1 MTFDRVLFVSRG
13 LGNDEDAL
21 RNAMT
26 LAQEAEFGLDVL
38 VIVPTLPAKLL
49 SYSQQ
54 LIDNALEAYQQ
65 MLEKVQRD
73 LPLALRASVSSMQA
87 HDSSSIAIKR
97 VLQDGYG
104 LLVKQ
109 AETKETEVGFMSV
122 DMDLLRKCPCPV
134 MLCRSGHQIN
144 QGKVAVAVDP
154 NARDQVSLSFSKQL
168 LRLSSELTTASQRAT
183 ELIACWDFTLE
194 NTLANGTWL
203 SMSTTQLGD
212 EKREAEQESLESL
225 KNLIEASGCKQ
236 TFHINH
242 LEGFP
247 FVKVPEFTELQ
258 KIDLLVMGTV
268 ARTGISSFFIGNT
281 AENILQ
287 SLSCSLLAV
296 KPEGFVSPV
305 TVD

>member
-1 MTFDRVLFVSRG
+1 MTFNRVLFVSRG

-65 MLEKVQRD
+65 MLDKVQRD
-73 LPLALRASVSSMQA
+73 LPLASRVSVSSVQA
-87 HDSSSIAIKR
+87 HDASTTAIKR
-97 VLQDGYG
+97 VLQDDYD

-109 AETKETEVGFMSV
+109 AETKDTEIGFMSV
-122 DMDLLRKCPCPV
+122 DMDLLRQCPCPV
-134 MLCRSGHQIN
+134 MLCRPGHQIN

-154 NARDQVSLSFSKQL
+154 NAEDQVSLSLSKKL
-168 LRLSSELTTASQRAT
+168 LRLSTALTSASQKPT
-183 ELIACWDFTLE
+183 ELVACWDFTLE

-203 SMSTTQLGD
+203 SMSTTQLSD
-212 EKREAEQESLESL
+212 EKRDAEQESLDNL
-225 KNLIEASGCKQ
+225 KRMIEASGCKQ

-247 FVKVPEFTELQ
+247 FVKVPEFTELET
-258 KIDLLVMGTV
+258 IDLLVMGTV
-268 ARTGISSFFIGNT
+268 ARTGMSSFFIGNT

-296 KPEGFVSPV
+296 KPVGFVSPV